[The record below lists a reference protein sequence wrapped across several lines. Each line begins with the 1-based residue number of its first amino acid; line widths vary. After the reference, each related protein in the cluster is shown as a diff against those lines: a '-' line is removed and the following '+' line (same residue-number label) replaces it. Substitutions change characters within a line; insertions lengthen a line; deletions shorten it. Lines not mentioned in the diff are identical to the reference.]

1 MITDEDKEKVRQAT
15 DFVQLVAETVELRQ
29 RGQEFWGCC
38 PFHGEKSPSFKV
50 NPNTGLWHCFGCGEG
65 GDVFSYVQ
73 KRENLDFPDAIRFLA
88 DRAGIELAEERGGR
102 RGPRRNRLIDCLTE
116 AQSFYATMLMRGR
129 GEGPD
134 AARAYFGSRGF
145 GGDVCRRWGL
155 GYAPGR
161 GSLVSDLRAKGFSP
175 SEMVAADLALDRGGR
190 PVDRFFDRVMFPIND
205 EQGRTIAFGGRVIGP
220 KKDTAKYVNT
230 RDTAVFNKGKHLF
243 AYDRAKET
251 MAATGE
257 AIVCEGY
264 TDVISMHENGFT
276 NAVAALG
283 TAFRLDHI
291 KLMER
296 QRVNRII
303 CMFDGDAA
311 GQWAAERAVQ
321 FIDKTTAELRCV
333 VLPDNQD
340 PMEFLSAHPAEE
352 LRPLLDAARP
362 LMDFV
367 FEKRLSGVDLGNP
380 GARVAALESM
390 AKVLAPLK
398 KSVVMPEYA
407 ARLADALKMEVD
419 DVKLA
424 IREAPVP
431 RDDEPAGRGRAKSPA
446 AGSGQ
451 ARTQRPQQR
460 GQARQAAQDFAPAAE
475 DAYDYVPAEAYG
487 DVADGNGDEGGY
499 GGAPDHGYSAEE
511 PGFLPVAA
519 PAAQPRYRLSE
530 EERMQLSCEQELL
543 CAMAAEPDAVRRFS
557 DRLAEVS
564 WADSR
569 HEAMAWAMLSTPAG
583 SAPADVVAAA
593 TAACASAPQVLSAG
607 RVMGEEGMADDQKL
621 ELIVNTLDW
630 LSCQRQVRSIRGKL
644 RFVSD
649 AAGDEAQSLYSEAA
663 RLQKKANELRNC
675 LSSQN

>member
-73 KRENLDFPDAIRFLA
+73 KRENLEFPDAIRYLA
-88 DRAGIELAEERGGR
+88 DKAGIELAEERGGR
-102 RGPRRNRLIDCLTE
+102 RGPKRNRLVECLAE

-134 AARAYFGSRGF
+134 GARAYFASRGF

-161 GSLVSDLRAKGFSP
+161 GALVRHLREKGFSP
-175 SEMVAADLALDRGGR
+175 AEMIGADLALERNGR
-190 PVDRFFDRVMFPIND
+190 PSDRFYERVMFPIND
-205 EQGRTIAFGGRVIGP
+205 EMGRPIAFGGRVIGP

-264 TDVISMHENGFT
+264 TDVIAMHENGFT

-296 QRVNRII
+296 QRVNRLI

-311 GQWAAERAVQ
+311 GQRAAERTIQ
-321 FIDKTTAELRCV
+321 FLDKTTAELRCV
-333 VLPDNQD
+333 VLPNGQD
-340 PMEFLSAHPAEE
+340 PMEFLAEHPAAE
-352 LRPLLDAARP
+352 LRAILDGARP

-367 FEKRLSGVDLGNP
+367 FEKRLAGVDLGVP
-380 GARVAALESM
+380 GQRVAAAAEM
-390 AKVLAPLK
+390 ARVLAPLK
-398 KSVVMPEYA
+398 GSVLMPEYA
-407 ARLADALKMEVD
+407 ERLAAALSMDVE
-419 DVKLA
+419 DVKRS
-424 IREAPVP
+424 IREAPLPKDDDARPGARSRGAGQVRPGASARNAAASRQGEAARPSYDEVP
-431 RDDEPAGRGRAKSPA
+431 PDAYDDYVPPEAYE
-446 AGSGQ
+446 
-451 ARTQRPQQR
+451 
-460 GQARQAAQDFAPAAE
+460 DAPAAY
-475 DAYDYVPAEAYG
+475 APEAAG
-487 DVADGNGDEGGY
+487 PS
-499 GGAPDHGYSAEE
+499 APS
-511 PGFLPVAA
+511 FA
-519 PAAQPRYRLSE
+519 P
-530 EERMQLSCEQELL
+530 QLSAADRRQLSVEGELL
-543 CAMAAEPDAVRRFS
+543 CAMAERPDAVRPFA
-557 DRLAEVS
+557 DRLADVS

-569 HEAMAWAMLSTPAG
+569 HESMAWAMLSVPEGAT
-583 SAPADVVAAA
+583 SAEVVAAA
-593 TAACASAPQVLSAG
+593 SSVEPRAPQLLSAG
-607 RVMGEEGMADDQKL
+607 RVMGEEGMDDERKL
-621 ELIVNTLDW
+621 GVVVDTLEA
-630 LSCQRQVRSIRGKL
+630 LSCERRVRQIQGLMATAGEDRQREL
-644 RFVSD
+644 L
-649 AAGDEAQSLYSEAA
+649 AEATGLQA
-663 RLQKKANELRNC
+663 RANELRIH
-675 LSSQN
+675 LSSSLQ

>member
-73 KRENLDFPDAIRFLA
+73 KRENLEFPDAIRYLA
-88 DRAGIELAEERGGR
+88 DKAGIELSEERGGR
-102 RGPRRNRLIDCLTE
+102 RGPKRNRLVECLAE

-134 AARAYFGSRGF
+134 GARAYFASRGF

-161 GSLVSDLRAKGFSP
+161 GALVRHLREKGFSP
-175 SEMVAADLALDRGGR
+175 AEMIGADLALERNGR
-190 PVDRFFDRVMFPIND
+190 PSDRFYERVMFPIND
-205 EQGRTIAFGGRVIGP
+205 EMGRPIAFGGRVIGP

-264 TDVISMHENGFT
+264 TDVIAMHENGFT

-296 QRVNRII
+296 QRVNRLI

-311 GQWAAERAVQ
+311 GQRAAERTIQ
-321 FIDKTTAELRCV
+321 FLDKTTAELRCV
-333 VLPDNQD
+333 VLPNGQD
-340 PMEFLSAHPAEE
+340 PMEFLAEHPAAE
-352 LRPLLDAARP
+352 LRAILDGARP

-367 FEKRLSGVDLGNP
+367 FEKRLAGVDLGVP
-380 GARVAALESM
+380 GQRVAAAAEM
-390 AKVLAPLK
+390 ARVLAPLK
-398 KSVVMPEYA
+398 GSVLMPEYA
-407 ARLADALKMEVD
+407 ERLAAALSMDVE
-419 DVKLA
+419 DVKRS
-424 IREAPVP
+424 IREAPLP
-431 RDDEPAGRGRAKSPA
+431 KDDDARPGARFRGA
-446 AGSGQ
+446 GQ
-451 ARTQRPQQR
+451 ARPGASARNAAASRQGEAARPSYDEVPPD
-460 GQARQAAQDFAPAAE
+460 AYDDYVPPEAYEDAPAAY
-475 DAYDYVPAEAYG
+475 APEAAG
-487 DVADGNGDEGGY
+487 PS
-499 GGAPDHGYSAEE
+499 APS
-511 PGFLPVAA
+511 FA
-519 PAAQPRYRLSE
+519 P
-530 EERMQLSCEQELL
+530 QLSAADRRQLSVEGELL
-543 CAMAAEPDAVRRFS
+543 CAMAERPDAVRPFA
-557 DRLAEVS
+557 DRLADVS

-569 HEAMAWAMLSTPAG
+569 HESMAWAMLSVPEGAT
-583 SAPADVVAAA
+583 SAEVVAAA
-593 TAACASAPQVLSAG
+593 SSVEPRAPQLLSAG
-607 RVMGEEGMADDQKL
+607 RVMGEEGMDDERKL
-621 ELIVNTLDW
+621 GVVVDTLEA
-630 LSCQRQVRSIRGKL
+630 LSCERRVRQIQGLMATAGEDRQREL
-644 RFVSD
+644 L
-649 AAGDEAQSLYSEAA
+649 AEATGLQA
-663 RLQKKANELRNC
+663 RANELRIH
-675 LSSQN
+675 LSSSLQ

>member
-73 KRENLDFPDAIRFLA
+73 KRENLEFPDAIRYLA
-88 DRAGIELAEERGGR
+88 DKAGIELAEERGGR
-102 RGPRRNRLIDCLTE
+102 RGPKRNRLVECLAE

-134 AARAYFGSRGF
+134 GARAYFASRGF

-161 GSLVSDLRAKGFSP
+161 GALVRHLREKGFSP
-175 SEMVAADLALDRGGR
+175 AEMIGADLALERNGR
-190 PVDRFFDRVMFPIND
+190 PSDRFYERVMFPIND
-205 EQGRTIAFGGRVIGP
+205 EMGRPIAFGGRVIGP

-264 TDVISMHENGFT
+264 TDVIAMHENGFT

-296 QRVNRII
+296 QRVNRLI

-311 GQWAAERAVQ
+311 GQRAAERTIQ
-321 FIDKTTAELRCV
+321 FLDKTTAELRCV
-333 VLPDNQD
+333 VLPNGQD
-340 PMEFLSAHPAEE
+340 PMEFLAEHPAAE
-352 LRPLLDAARP
+352 LRAILDGARP

-367 FEKRLSGVDLGNP
+367 FEKRLAGVDLGVP
-380 GARVAALESM
+380 GQRVAAAAEM
-390 AKVLAPLK
+390 ARVLAPLK
-398 KSVVMPEYA
+398 GSVLMPEYA
-407 ARLADALKMEVD
+407 ERLAAALSMDVE
-419 DVKLA
+419 DVKRS
-424 IREAPVP
+424 IREAPLP
-431 RDDEPAGRGRAKSPA
+431 KDDDARPGARFRGA
-446 AGSGQ
+446 GQ
-451 ARTQRPQQR
+451 ARPGASARNAAASRQGEAARPSYDEVPPD
-460 GQARQAAQDFAPAAE
+460 AYDDYVPPEAYEDAPAAYAPE
-475 DAYDYVPAEAYG
+475 AASSPAPSF
-487 DVADGNGDEGGY
+487 
-499 GGAPDHGYSAEE
+499 AP
-511 PGFLPVAA
+511 
-519 PAAQPRYRLSE
+519 
-530 EERMQLSCEQELL
+530 QLSAADRRQLSVEGELL
-543 CAMAAEPDAVRRFS
+543 CAMAERPDAVRPFA
-557 DRLAEVS
+557 DRLADVS

-569 HEAMAWAMLSTPAG
+569 HESMAWAMLSVPEGAT
-583 SAPADVVAAA
+583 SAEVVAAA
-593 TAACASAPQVLSAG
+593 SSVEPRAPQLLSAG
-607 RVMGEEGMADDQKL
+607 RVMGEEGMDDERKL
-621 ELIVNTLDW
+621 GVVVDTLEA
-630 LSCQRQVRSIRGKL
+630 LSCERRVRQIQGLMATAGEDRQREL
-644 RFVSD
+644 L
-649 AAGDEAQSLYSEAA
+649 AEATGLQA
-663 RLQKKANELRNC
+663 RANELRIH
-675 LSSQN
+675 LSSSLQ

>member
-50 NPNTGLWHCFGCGEG
+50 NPGTGLWHCFGCGEG

-73 KRENLDFPDAIRFLA
+73 KRENLEFPDAIRYLA

-102 RGPRRNRLIDCLTE
+102 RGPKRNRLIDCLSE
-116 AQSFYATMLMRGR
+116 AQAFYATMLMRGR

-134 AARAYFGSRGF
+134 AARAYFASRGF

-161 GSLVSDLRAKGFSP
+161 GALVRELRQKGFSP
-175 SEMVAADLALDRGGR
+175 AEMIAADLALDRNGR
-190 PVDRFFDRVMFPIND
+190 PSDRFYERVMFPIND
-205 EQGRTIAFGGRVIGP
+205 EMGRTIAFGGRVIGA

-257 AIVCEGY
+257 AVVCEGY
-264 TDVISMHENGFT
+264 TDVIAMHENGFT

-296 QRVNRII
+296 QRVNRIV

-311 GQWAAERAVQ
+311 GQRAAERAVQ
-321 FIDKTTAELRCV
+321 FIDKTSAELRCV

-340 PMEFLSAHPAEE
+340 PMEFLAAHPASE
-352 LRPLLDAARP
+352 LRAILDAARP

-367 FEKRLSGVDLGNP
+367 FDKRLEGVQTGVP
-380 GARVAALESM
+380 GQRVAALESM
-390 AKVLAPLK
+390 ARVLAPLK
-398 KSVVMPEYA
+398 KSVLMPEYA
-407 ARLADALKMEVD
+407 ARLADLLSMDAE
-419 DVKLA
+419 DVKRA
-424 IREAPVP
+424 IREAPLPKDQDASAPGRRSASAGRPSGGAARASAPSASSGRGFSTWDDGADEVP
-431 RDDEPAGRGRAKSPA
+431 ADAYGYVPDEAYADGYYDAPPAPSPAPAGLA
-446 AGSGQ
+446 
-451 ARTQRPQQR
+451 
-460 GQARQAAQDFAPAAE
+460 
-475 DAYDYVPAEAYG
+475 
-487 DVADGNGDEGGY
+487 
-499 GGAPDHGYSAEE
+499 APDARG
-511 PGFLPVAA
+511 V
-519 PAAQPRYRLSE
+519 SE
-530 EERMQLSCEQELL
+530 DERRQLVSERELL
-543 CAMAAEPDAVRRFS
+543 CALAARPDEVKALGG
-557 DRLAEVS
+557 RLADIQ

-569 HEAMAWAMLSTPAG
+569 HEAMAWAMLSTPDGAT
-583 SAPADVVAAA
+583 PAEVVAAA
-593 TAACASAPQVLSAG
+593 TAVEPSAPQVLSGG
-607 RVMGEEGMADDQKL
+607 RVMGEEGMGDAEKL
-621 ELIVNTLDW
+621 ELIVDTLEFF
-630 LSCQRQVRSIRGKL
+630 SCRRRIRQIRGRL
-644 RFVSD
+644 RQGS
-649 AAGDEAQSLYSEAA
+649 GIPDEQARELFAEATSLQA
-663 RLQKKANELRNC
+663 RANELRNR
-675 LSSQN
+675 LSSSSFD

>member
-73 KRENLDFPDAIRFLA
+73 KRENLEFPDAIRYLA
-88 DRAGIELAEERGGR
+88 DKAGIELSEERGGR
-102 RGPRRNRLIDCLTE
+102 RGPKRNRLVECLAE

-134 AARAYFGSRGF
+134 GARAYFASRGF

-161 GSLVSDLRAKGFSP
+161 GALVRHLREKGFSP
-175 SEMVAADLALDRGGR
+175 AEMIGADLALERNGR
-190 PVDRFFDRVMFPIND
+190 PSDRFYERVMFPIND
-205 EQGRTIAFGGRVIGP
+205 EMGRPIAFGGRVIGP

-264 TDVISMHENGFT
+264 TDVIAMHENGFT

-296 QRVNRII
+296 QRVNRLI

-311 GQWAAERAVQ
+311 GQRAAERTIQ
-321 FIDKTTAELRCV
+321 FLDKTTAELRCV
-333 VLPDNQD
+333 VLPNGQD
-340 PMEFLSAHPAEE
+340 PMEFLAEHPAAE
-352 LRPLLDAARP
+352 LRAILDGARP

-367 FEKRLSGVDLGNP
+367 FEKRLAGVDLGVP
-380 GARVAALESM
+380 GQRVAAAAEM
-390 AKVLAPLK
+390 ARVLAPLK
-398 KSVVMPEYA
+398 GSVLMPEYA
-407 ARLADALKMEVD
+407 ERLAAALSMDVE
-419 DVKLA
+419 DVKRS
-424 IREAPVP
+424 IREAPLP
-431 RDDEPAGRGRAKSPA
+431 KDDDARPGARFRGA
-446 AGSGQ
+446 GQ
-451 ARTQRPQQR
+451 ARPGASARNAAASRQGEAVRPSYDEVPPD
-460 GQARQAAQDFAPAAE
+460 AYDDYVPPEAYEDAPAAYAPE
-475 DAYDYVPAEAYG
+475 VASSPAPSF
-487 DVADGNGDEGGY
+487 
-499 GGAPDHGYSAEE
+499 AP
-511 PGFLPVAA
+511 
-519 PAAQPRYRLSE
+519 
-530 EERMQLSCEQELL
+530 QLSAADRRQLSVEGELL
-543 CAMAAEPDAVRRFS
+543 CAMAERPDAVRPFA
-557 DRLAEVS
+557 DRLADVS

-569 HEAMAWAMLSTPAG
+569 HESMAWAMLSVPEGAT
-583 SAPADVVAAA
+583 SAEVVAAA
-593 TAACASAPQVLSAG
+593 SSVEPRAPQLLSAG
-607 RVMGEEGMADDQKL
+607 RVMGEEGMDDERKL
-621 ELIVNTLDW
+621 GVVVDTLEA
-630 LSCQRQVRSIRGKL
+630 LSCERRVRQIQGLMTTAGEDRQREL
-644 RFVSD
+644 L
-649 AAGDEAQSLYSEAA
+649 AEATGLQA
-663 RLQKKANELRNC
+663 RANELRIH
-675 LSSQN
+675 LSSSLQ

>member
-73 KRENLDFPDAIRFLA
+73 KRENLEFPDAIRYLA
-88 DRAGIELAEERGGR
+88 DKAGIELSEERGGR
-102 RGPRRNRLIDCLTE
+102 RGPKRNRLVECLAE

-134 AARAYFGSRGF
+134 GARAYFASRGF

-161 GSLVSDLRAKGFSP
+161 GALVRHLREKGFSP
-175 SEMVAADLALDRGGR
+175 GEMIGADLALERNGR
-190 PVDRFFDRVMFPIND
+190 PSDRFYERVMFPIND
-205 EQGRTIAFGGRVIGP
+205 EMGRPIAFGGRVIGP

-264 TDVISMHENGFT
+264 TDVIAMHENGFT

-296 QRVNRII
+296 QRVNRLI

-311 GQWAAERAVQ
+311 GQRAAERTIQ
-321 FIDKTTAELRCV
+321 FLDKTTSELRCV
-333 VLPDNQD
+333 VLPNGQD
-340 PMEFLSAHPAEE
+340 PMEFLAEHPAAE
-352 LRPLLDAARP
+352 LRAILDGARP

-367 FEKRLSGVDLGNP
+367 FEKRLAGVDLGVP
-380 GARVAALESM
+380 GQRVAAAAEM
-390 AKVLAPLK
+390 ARVLAPLK
-398 KSVVMPEYA
+398 GSVLMPEYA
-407 ARLADALKMEVD
+407 ERLAAALSMDVE
-419 DVKLA
+419 DVKRS
-424 IREAPVP
+424 IREAPLP
-431 RDDEPAGRGRAKSPA
+431 KDDDARPGARFRGA
-446 AGSGQ
+446 GQ
-451 ARTQRPQQR
+451 ARPGASARNAAASRQGEAARPSYDEVPPD
-460 GQARQAAQDFAPAAE
+460 AYDDYVPPEAYEDAPAAY
-475 DAYDYVPAEAYG
+475 APEAAG
-487 DVADGNGDEGGY
+487 PS
-499 GGAPDHGYSAEE
+499 APS
-511 PGFLPVAA
+511 FA
-519 PAAQPRYRLSE
+519 P
-530 EERMQLSCEQELL
+530 QLSAADRRQLSVEGELL
-543 CAMAAEPDAVRRFS
+543 CAMAERPDAVRPFA
-557 DRLAEVS
+557 DRLADVS

-569 HEAMAWAMLSTPAG
+569 HESMAWAMLSVPEGAT
-583 SAPADVVAAA
+583 SAEVVAAA
-593 TAACASAPQVLSAG
+593 SSVEPRAPQLLSAG
-607 RVMGEEGMADDQKL
+607 RVMGEEGMDDERKL
-621 ELIVNTLDW
+621 GVVVDTLEA
-630 LSCQRQVRSIRGKL
+630 LSCERRVRQIQGLMATAGEDRQREL
-644 RFVSD
+644 L
-649 AAGDEAQSLYSEAA
+649 AEATGLQA
-663 RLQKKANELRNC
+663 RANELRIH
-675 LSSQN
+675 LSSSLQ

>member
-73 KRENLDFPDAIRFLA
+73 KRENLEFPDAIRYLA
-88 DRAGIELAEERGGR
+88 DKAGIELSEERGGR
-102 RGPRRNRLIDCLTE
+102 RGPKRNRLVECLAE

-134 AARAYFGSRGF
+134 GARAYFASRGF

-161 GSLVSDLRAKGFSP
+161 GALVRHLREKGFSP
-175 SEMVAADLALDRGGR
+175 AEMIGADLALERNGR
-190 PVDRFFDRVMFPIND
+190 PSDRFYERVMFPIND
-205 EQGRTIAFGGRVIGP
+205 EMGRPIAFGGRVIGP

-264 TDVISMHENGFT
+264 TDVIAMHENGFT

-296 QRVNRII
+296 QRVNRLI

-311 GQWAAERAVQ
+311 GQRAAERTIQ
-321 FIDKTTAELRCV
+321 FLDKTTAELRCV
-333 VLPDNQD
+333 VLPNGQD
-340 PMEFLSAHPAEE
+340 PMEFLAEHPAAE
-352 LRPLLDAARP
+352 LRAILDGARP

-367 FEKRLSGVDLGNP
+367 FEKRLAGVDLGVP
-380 GARVAALESM
+380 GQRVAAAAEM
-390 AKVLAPLK
+390 ARVLAPLK
-398 KSVVMPEYA
+398 GSVLMPEYA
-407 ARLADALKMEVD
+407 ERLAAALSMDVE
-419 DVKLA
+419 DVKRS
-424 IREAPVP
+424 IREAPLPKDDDARPGARSRGAGQVRPGASARNAAASRQGEAARPSYDEVP
-431 RDDEPAGRGRAKSPA
+431 PDAYDDYVPPEAYE
-446 AGSGQ
+446 
-451 ARTQRPQQR
+451 
-460 GQARQAAQDFAPAAE
+460 DAPAAYAPE
-475 DAYDYVPAEAYG
+475 AASSPAPSF
-487 DVADGNGDEGGY
+487 
-499 GGAPDHGYSAEE
+499 AP
-511 PGFLPVAA
+511 
-519 PAAQPRYRLSE
+519 
-530 EERMQLSCEQELL
+530 QLSAADRRQLSVEGELL
-543 CAMAAEPDAVRRFS
+543 CAMAERPDAVRPFA
-557 DRLAEVS
+557 DRLADVS

-569 HEAMAWAMLSTPAG
+569 HESMAWAMLSVPEGAT
-583 SAPADVVAAA
+583 SAEVVAAA
-593 TAACASAPQVLSAG
+593 SSVEPRAPQLLSAG
-607 RVMGEEGMADDQKL
+607 RVMGEEGMDDERKL
-621 ELIVNTLDW
+621 GVVVDTLEA
-630 LSCQRQVRSIRGKL
+630 LSCERRVRQIQGLMATAGEDRQREL
-644 RFVSD
+644 L
-649 AAGDEAQSLYSEAA
+649 AEATGLQA
-663 RLQKKANELRNC
+663 RANELRIH
-675 LSSQN
+675 LSSSLQ

>member
-73 KRENLDFPDAIRFLA
+73 KRENLEFPDAIRYLA
-88 DRAGIELAEERGGR
+88 DKAGIELAEERGGR
-102 RGPRRNRLIDCLTE
+102 RGPKRNRLVECLAE

-134 AARAYFGSRGF
+134 GARAYFASRGF

-161 GSLVSDLRAKGFSP
+161 GALVRHLREKGFSP
-175 SEMVAADLALDRGGR
+175 AEMIGADLALERNGR
-190 PVDRFFDRVMFPIND
+190 PSDRFYERVMFPIND
-205 EQGRTIAFGGRVIGP
+205 EMGRPIAFGGRVIGP

-264 TDVISMHENGFT
+264 TDVIAMHENGFT

-296 QRVNRII
+296 QRVNRLI

-311 GQWAAERAVQ
+311 GQRAAERTIQ
-321 FIDKTTAELRCV
+321 FLDKTTAELRCV
-333 VLPDNQD
+333 VLPNGQD
-340 PMEFLSAHPAEE
+340 PMEFLAEHPAAE
-352 LRPLLDAARP
+352 LRAILDGARP

-367 FEKRLSGVDLGNP
+367 FEKRLAGVDLGVP
-380 GARVAALESM
+380 GQRVAAAAEM
-390 AKVLAPLK
+390 ARVLAPLK
-398 KSVVMPEYA
+398 GSVLMPEYA
-407 ARLADALKMEVD
+407 ERLAAALSMDVE
-419 DVKLA
+419 DVKRS
-424 IREAPVP
+424 IREAPLP
-431 RDDEPAGRGRAKSPA
+431 KDDDARPGARFRGA
-446 AGSGQ
+446 GQ
-451 ARTQRPQQR
+451 ARPGASARNAAASRQGEAARPSYDEVPPD
-460 GQARQAAQDFAPAAE
+460 AYDDYVPPEAYEDAPAAY
-475 DAYDYVPAEAYG
+475 APEAAG
-487 DVADGNGDEGGY
+487 PS
-499 GGAPDHGYSAEE
+499 APS
-511 PGFLPVAA
+511 FA
-519 PAAQPRYRLSE
+519 P
-530 EERMQLSCEQELL
+530 QLSAADRRQLSVEGELL
-543 CAMAAEPDAVRRFS
+543 CAMAERPDAVRPFA
-557 DRLAEVS
+557 DRLADVS

-569 HEAMAWAMLSTPAG
+569 HESMAWAMLSVPEGAT
-583 SAPADVVAAA
+583 SAEVVAAA
-593 TAACASAPQVLSAG
+593 SSVEPRAPQLLSAG
-607 RVMGEEGMADDQKL
+607 RVMGEEGMDDERKL
-621 ELIVNTLDW
+621 GVVVDTLEA
-630 LSCQRQVRSIRGKL
+630 LSCERRVRQIQGLMATAGEDRQREL
-644 RFVSD
+644 L
-649 AAGDEAQSLYSEAA
+649 AEATGLQA
-663 RLQKKANELRNC
+663 RANELRIH
-675 LSSQN
+675 LSSSLQ

>member
-73 KRENLDFPDAIRFLA
+73 KRENLEFPDAIRYLA
-88 DRAGIELAEERGGR
+88 DKAGIELSEERGGR
-102 RGPRRNRLIDCLTE
+102 RGPKRNRLVECLAE

-134 AARAYFGSRGF
+134 GARAYFASRGF

-161 GSLVSDLRAKGFSP
+161 GALVRHLREKGFSP
-175 SEMVAADLALDRGGR
+175 AEMIGADLALERNGR
-190 PVDRFFDRVMFPIND
+190 PSDRFYERVMFPIND
-205 EQGRTIAFGGRVIGP
+205 EMGRPIAFGGRVIGP

-264 TDVISMHENGFT
+264 TDVIAMHENGFT

-296 QRVNRII
+296 QRVNRLI

-311 GQWAAERAVQ
+311 GQRAAERTIQ
-321 FIDKTTAELRCV
+321 FLDKTTAELRCV
-333 VLPDNQD
+333 VLPNGQD
-340 PMEFLSAHPAEE
+340 PMEFLAEHPASE
-352 LRPLLDAARP
+352 LRAILDGARP

-367 FEKRLSGVDLGNP
+367 FEKRLAGVDLGVP
-380 GARVAALESM
+380 GQRVAAAAEM
-390 AKVLAPLK
+390 ARVLAPLK
-398 KSVVMPEYA
+398 GSVLMPEYA
-407 ARLADALKMEVD
+407 ERLAAALSMDVE
-419 DVKLA
+419 DVKRS
-424 IREAPVP
+424 IREAPLPKDDDARPGARSRGAGQVRPGASARNAAASRQGEAARPSYDEVP
-431 RDDEPAGRGRAKSPA
+431 PDAYDDYVPTEAYE
-446 AGSGQ
+446 
-451 ARTQRPQQR
+451 
-460 GQARQAAQDFAPAAE
+460 DAPAAYAPE
-475 DAYDYVPAEAYG
+475 AASSPAPSF
-487 DVADGNGDEGGY
+487 
-499 GGAPDHGYSAEE
+499 AP
-511 PGFLPVAA
+511 
-519 PAAQPRYRLSE
+519 
-530 EERMQLSCEQELL
+530 QLSAADRRQLSVEGELL
-543 CAMAAEPDAVRRFS
+543 CAMAERPDAVRPFA
-557 DRLAEVS
+557 DRLADVS

-569 HEAMAWAMLSTPAG
+569 HESMAWAMLSVPEGAT
-583 SAPADVVAAA
+583 SAEVVAAA
-593 TAACASAPQVLSAG
+593 SSVEPRAPQLLSAG
-607 RVMGEEGMADDQKL
+607 RVMGEEGMDDERKL
-621 ELIVNTLDW
+621 GVVVDTLEA
-630 LSCQRQVRSIRGKL
+630 LSCERRVRQIQGLMATAGEDRQREL
-644 RFVSD
+644 L
-649 AAGDEAQSLYSEAA
+649 AEATGLQA
-663 RLQKKANELRNC
+663 RANELRIH
-675 LSSQN
+675 LSSSLQ

>member
-73 KRENLDFPDAIRFLA
+73 KRENLEFPDAIRYLA
-88 DRAGIELAEERGGR
+88 DKAGIELAEERGGR
-102 RGPRRNRLIDCLTE
+102 RGPKRNRLVECLAE

-134 AARAYFGSRGF
+134 GARAYFASRGF

-161 GSLVSDLRAKGFSP
+161 GALVRHLREKGFSP
-175 SEMVAADLALDRGGR
+175 AEMIGADLALERNGR
-190 PVDRFFDRVMFPIND
+190 PSDRFYERVMFPIND
-205 EQGRTIAFGGRVIGP
+205 EMGRPIAFGGRVIGP

-264 TDVISMHENGFT
+264 TDVIAMHENGFT

-296 QRVNRII
+296 QRVNRLI

-311 GQWAAERAVQ
+311 GQRAAERTIQ
-321 FIDKTTAELRCV
+321 FLDKTTAELRCV
-333 VLPDNQD
+333 VLPNGQD
-340 PMEFLSAHPAEE
+340 PMEFLAEHPAAE
-352 LRPLLDAARP
+352 LRAILDGARP

-367 FEKRLSGVDLGNP
+367 FEKRLAGVDLGVP
-380 GARVAALESM
+380 GQRVAAAAEM
-390 AKVLAPLK
+390 ARVLAPLK
-398 KSVVMPEYA
+398 GSVLMPEYA
-407 ARLADALKMEVD
+407 ERLAAALSMDVE
-419 DVKLA
+419 DVKRS
-424 IREAPVP
+424 IREAPLP
-431 RDDEPAGRGRAKSPA
+431 KDDDARPGARFRGA
-446 AGSGQ
+446 GQ
-451 ARTQRPQQR
+451 ARPGASARNAAASRQGEAARPSYDDVPPD
-460 GQARQAAQDFAPAAE
+460 AYDDYVPPEAYEDAPAAYAPE
-475 DAYDYVPAEAYG
+475 AASSPAPSF
-487 DVADGNGDEGGY
+487 
-499 GGAPDHGYSAEE
+499 AP
-511 PGFLPVAA
+511 
-519 PAAQPRYRLSE
+519 
-530 EERMQLSCEQELL
+530 QLSAADRRQLSVEGELL
-543 CAMAAEPDAVRRFS
+543 CAMAERPDAVRPFA
-557 DRLAEVS
+557 DRLADVS

-569 HEAMAWAMLSTPAG
+569 HESMAWAMLSVPEGAT
-583 SAPADVVAAA
+583 SAEVVAAA
-593 TAACASAPQVLSAG
+593 SSVEPRAPQLLSAG
-607 RVMGEEGMADDQKL
+607 RVMGEEGMDDERKL
-621 ELIVNTLDW
+621 GVVVDTLEA
-630 LSCQRQVRSIRGKL
+630 LSCERRVRQIQGLMATAGEDRQREL
-644 RFVSD
+644 L
-649 AAGDEAQSLYSEAA
+649 AEATGLQA
-663 RLQKKANELRNC
+663 RANELRIH
-675 LSSQN
+675 LSSSLQ

>member
-73 KRENLDFPDAIRFLA
+73 KRENLEFPDAIRYLA
-88 DRAGIELAEERGGR
+88 DKAGIELSEERGGR
-102 RGPRRNRLIDCLTE
+102 RGPKRNRLVECLAE

-134 AARAYFGSRGF
+134 GARAYFASRGF

-161 GSLVSDLRAKGFSP
+161 GALVRHLREKGFSP
-175 SEMVAADLALDRGGR
+175 AEMIGADLALERNGR
-190 PVDRFFDRVMFPIND
+190 PSDRFYERVMFPIND
-205 EQGRTIAFGGRVIGP
+205 EMGRPIAFGGRVIGP

-264 TDVISMHENGFT
+264 TDVIAMHENGFT

-296 QRVNRII
+296 QRVNRLI

-311 GQWAAERAVQ
+311 GQRAAERTIQ
-321 FIDKTTAELRCV
+321 FLDKTTAELRCV
-333 VLPDNQD
+333 VLPNGQD
-340 PMEFLSAHPAEE
+340 PMEFLAEHPAAE
-352 LRPLLDAARP
+352 LRAILDGARP

-367 FEKRLSGVDLGNP
+367 FEKRLAGVDLGVP
-380 GARVAALESM
+380 GQRVAAAAEM
-390 AKVLAPLK
+390 ARVLAPLK
-398 KSVVMPEYA
+398 GSVLMPEYA
-407 ARLADALKMEVD
+407 ERLAAALSMDVE
-419 DVKLA
+419 DVKRS
-424 IREAPVP
+424 IREAPLPKDDDARPGARSRGAGQVRPGASARNAAASRQGEAARPSYDEVP
-431 RDDEPAGRGRAKSPA
+431 PDAYDDYVPPEAYE
-446 AGSGQ
+446 
-451 ARTQRPQQR
+451 
-460 GQARQAAQDFAPAAE
+460 DAPAAYAPE
-475 DAYDYVPAEAYG
+475 AASSPAPSF
-487 DVADGNGDEGGY
+487 
-499 GGAPDHGYSAEE
+499 AP
-511 PGFLPVAA
+511 
-519 PAAQPRYRLSE
+519 
-530 EERMQLSCEQELL
+530 QLSAADRRQLSVEGELL
-543 CAMAAEPDAVRRFS
+543 CAMAERPDAVRPFA
-557 DRLAEVS
+557 DRLADVS

-569 HEAMAWAMLSTPAG
+569 HESMAWAMLSVPEGAT
-583 SAPADVVAAA
+583 SAEVVAAA
-593 TAACASAPQVLSAG
+593 SSVEPRAPQLLSAG
-607 RVMGEEGMADDQKL
+607 RVMGEEGMDDERKL
-621 ELIVNTLDW
+621 GVVVDTLEA
-630 LSCQRQVRSIRGKL
+630 LSCERRVRQIQGLMATAGEDRQREL
-644 RFVSD
+644 L
-649 AAGDEAQSLYSEAA
+649 AEATGLQA
-663 RLQKKANELRNC
+663 RANELRIH
-675 LSSQN
+675 LSSNLQ